1 MNAPVIPRRDVAASK
16 DPAWDRAKTSRLVFA
31 LNSDSARRFRPGF
44 EPEIFSGVEVRWFEP
59 EALTGEGFKAA
70 LREANPEVLVT
81 GWNSPRIPED
91 YLPERECA
99 LRYIC
104 HLAGTVKTFVPR
116 SLIERGVLVTNW
128 GTSISHTVAEH
139 AMLLV
144 LAALRG
150 MPQWGEFME
159 DWPRRRALPSRRL
172 RGKRV
177 GLHGFGA
184 IARELAAMFGPFGVT
199 VSAYSQGVPT
209 GIFLDHGVLPAPD
222 LESLF
227 AGSDVL
233 IECEAL
239 TPATDGVV
247 DERMLRLLPQDAV
260 FVNVGRS
267 RIVDEDALAR
277 VALERG
283 LRLGIDV
290 FDNEPPPADLPL
302 RAVPGAIL
310 SPHIAGPTP
319 DAFPVLW
326 DFAMRNIASYLAGD
340 ELQGLVTLE
349 VYERST

>member
-1 MNAPVIPRRDVAASK
+1 MNAPVIPGRDVAASN
-16 DPAWDRAKTSRLVFA
+16 DPVWDRAKTSRLVFA
-31 LNSDSARRFRPGF
+31 LNADSVNRFRPGF
-44 EPEIFSGVEVRWFEP
+44 EPDSFPGVDVRWLEP
-59 EALTGEGFKAA
+59 GELGGNAFSEA

-81 GWNSPRIPED
+81 GWNSPRIPES
-91 YLPERECA
+91 YLPEGECA

-104 HLAGTVKTFVPR
+104 HLAGTVKTFIPR
-116 SLIERGVLVTNW
+116 SLIEKGVSVTNW

-139 AMLLV
+139 AVLLV

-150 MPQWGEFME
+150 MPQWDRYMA

-184 IARELAAMFGPFGVT
+184 IARELAAMLRPFGVT
-199 VSAYSQGVPT
+199 LCAYSLGVPAR
-209 GIFLDHGVLPAPD
+209 IFLEHGVQPAED
-222 LESLF
+222 LDSLF
-227 AGSDVL
+227 SNSDIV

-247 DERMLRLLPQDAV
+247 SERLLRLLPPEAV

-277 VALERG
+277 VAVERG
-283 LRLGIDV
+283 LRLGLDV
-290 FDNEPPPADLPL
+290 FNDEPPPADMPL
-302 RAVPGAIL
+302 RHVPDAIL

-326 DFAMRNIASYLAGD
+326 DYAMQNIARYYAGED
-340 ELQGLVTLE
+340 LVGLVTLE

>member
-1 MNAPVIPRRDVAASK
+1 MNAPVIPGRAVAAPT
-16 DPAWDRAKTSRLVFA
+16 DPLWARTKTSRLVFA
-31 LNSDSARRFRPGF
+31 LNADSVKRFRPA
-44 EPEIFSGVEVRWFEP
+44 FEP
-59 EALTGEGFKAA
+59 EAFPGVDVRWLEPEELSASAFRSA
-70 LREANPEVLVT
+70 LAETNPDVLVT
-81 GWNSPRIPED
+81 GWNSPRLPED
-91 YLPERECA
+91 YLPEGECA

-104 HLAGTVKTFVPR
+104 HLAGSVRGFVPR
-116 SLIERGVLVTNW
+116 SFIEKGGLVTNW
-128 GTSISHTVAEH
+128 GTSISHTIAEH
-139 AMLLV
+139 AVLLV
-144 LAALRG
+144 LASLRG
-150 MPQWGEFME
+150 MPQWGQFMA

-172 RGKRV
+172 RSKRV

-184 IARELAAMFGPFGVT
+184 IARELAGMLRPFGVT
-199 VSAYSQGVPT
+199 LSAYSQGVP
-209 GIFLDHGVLPAPD
+209 IRVFLEHGVQPASD

-247 DERMLRLLPQDAV
+247 DEAMLRLLPAGAV

-267 RIVDEDALAR
+267 RIVDEEALTR
-277 VALERG
+277 VAIERG

-290 FDNEPPPADLPL
+290 YDVEPPAADLPL
-302 RAVPGAIL
+302 RSVPDAIF

-326 DFAMRNIASYLAGD
+326 DFGMQNIARFLAGE
-340 ELQGLVTLE
+340 ELEGLVTLE